1 MAVIK
6 KTLFDEHLEK
16 INVLVNDVESDSKY
30 FKITELPNTFTGG
43 KNAFLIQGSDYLVG
57 DTLVKIQIKDSKGDI
72 IYYEPGQG
80 IPEYYEGTSK
90 VVSVYIYPDTAY
102 GPCTITILG
111 ELNEYDSNG
120 FKLPIPDNWKDTYNV
135 KWTKQI
141 NVNPSLPNVTKIRFF
156 RRPEISIYESIQPL
170 YTRTITRSTLSTGTI
185 KGVSINPAAGTNY
198 KTYAGETNYQLQLT
212 GASFSSS
219 MVGETI
225 NVTGLPQLYT
235 PIIENVINSSTVKVA
250 IPYYETSSAAATEQ
264 IIKEFSGKPYSLQY
278 TSNTVYS
285 SSFLSSS
292 YASITLTNLETFTG
306 DANRI
311 KISAKSL
318 NQNAGYKLL
327 DDFTLESSELLI
339 TSSYNRDINVRTG
352 LFRTQ
357 DIINTFWTQSIISGT
372 TSLTPTYDNTTLV
385 ASVKLLGSTTENT
398 TNLPRNKFTTNNS
411 TPFLKN
417 TEYQLD
423 YTPLLSS
430 SLYENNKIEIYASGS
445 AFLDSNTYKIGKLI
459 DTTSAKS
466 LFQRYDKKQINFKPD
481 QDGAGK
487 IVFVIYQ
494 GQWQLTD
501 ISLRASSETF
511 FSPNEINVN
520 VNVPTVIPN
529 ETFDFKFEFY
539 DINNNLVYP
548 LTVEKQYTFTGGN
561 DTIVGTITIVN
572 NNIADLSG
580 SVSGNIAAVSS
591 SISGT
596 MTVYSSSASSS
607 VGRLSGSVSGTI
619 GVLSGSVSGTIGVLS
634 GSVSGTIGNVSSS
647 ISGTMTVYSS
657 SASGSI
663 GALSGSVSASIAKTL
678 LDSFAK
684 VQQLANG
691 GYPGT
696 FIENNSIYSPVIGGQ
711 LGYFSTLFKVG
722 KSGSVEGPSIY
733 LDARQNPR
741 KIFIGGATPAGETE
755 ASGAFN
761 STNTSVYLDSTGKF
775 SLKDK
780 LTWNGS
786 ALTVVGSIDI
796 TGGSAQT
803 QISNAALSGSNAQTT
818 ADAAATAAGSAAAAA
833 AAAENKIFTDAAGKV
848 VKAAAPS
855 GKGLFLSSTHL
866 GYYNTTD
873 FPSSPWRTYMSS
885 SGDFFLNGTGSNGL
899 TWNAG
904 TNALT
909 IDGNITAR
917 NGTFIGNI
925 TSTATISGGTLSGGT
940 ITGGTIRIGS
950 GTSVFSADGNGL
962 YLGNTTFASSPF
974 RVTPAGA
981 LTATGVNIT
990 GNLTATGGTF
1000 GGWTIDNNL
1009 LKSNSNAIILDG
1021 GNNSIS
1027 MTVGGLTR
1035 FNLNTGSVLPDPNIT
1050 GGGTISIAGVSELYQ
1065 GVGSVQYNSNAFTAP
1080 NSVITNFVIPFVNT
1094 SAAAE
1099 YGGSGT
1105 SDLELYYRIRN
1116 ITTNTIVTT
1125 VVLLGSAAAQGGDN
1139 TYSAGSISGGGV
1151 YQSYSLL
1158 NNATA
1163 TVETQV
1169 VAGHQYRA
1177 ELYFEYS
1184 TPVEGTLG
1192 TGTASYVKIEFST
1205 INITVAVQ
1213 VATVVING
1221 GGFLSAVNA
1230 GKFLQMSN
1238 TTPDAVTIGGG
1249 IKWDKVDGRPGY
1261 VARAWVVATWSAR
1274 DSPSNYASATIKAG
1288 ANVLAVGRNNV
1299 GWNSISFTSPLPK
1312 GNIGGYGDY
1321 DTMGAAFASGLRRYS
1336 GAGANSNEYQI
1347 DIACNPI
1354 FGGGS
1359 SVMVYTYD
1367 NNRDVPE
1374 NVNLLNVVIF
1384 A

>member
-185 KGVSINPAAGTNY
+185 KGVSINPTAGTNY

-225 NVTGLPQLYT
+225 NVIGLPQLYT

-372 TSLTPTYDNTTLV
+372 TALTPTYDNTTLV

-481 QDGAGK
+481 QDGTGK

-607 VGRLSGSVSGTI
+607 VGRLSGSVSGSI
-619 GVLSGSVSGTIGVLS
+619 GILS

-722 KSGSVEGPSIY
+722 KSGSLDGPSIY

-741 KIFIGGATPAGETE
+741 KIFIGGAVPAGETE

-786 ALTVVGSIDI
+786 ALTIQGTLKIADGTSVASATDLSTGLGTKINNGNAASDITTNSTTI
-796 TGGSAQT
+796 TGGNIKTGIIQSEGYAYTSGNFSTGGT
-803 QISNAALSGSNAQTT
+803 QINLDN
-818 ADAAATAAGSAAAAA
+818 
-833 AAAENKIFTDAAGKV
+833 
-848 VKAAAPS
+848 
-855 GKGLFLSSTHL
+855 GLIRSKNFSISST
-866 GYYNTTD
+866 
-873 FPSSPWRTYMSS
+873 
-885 SGDFFLNGTGSNGL
+885 GDAFFK
-899 TWNAG
+899 
-904 TNALT
+904 
-909 IDGNITAR
+909 GNITGAS
-917 NGTFIGNI
+917 GTFSDTVSG
-925 TSTATISGGTLSGGT
+925 ATITGGTVSGTT

-962 YLGNTTFASSPF
+962 YLGNTTFANSPF

-990 GNLTATGGTF
+990 GTLTATGGTF

-1035 FNLNTGSVLPDPNIT
+1035 FNLNTGSALPNPNIT
-1050 GGGTISIAGVSELYQ
+1050 GGGTISITGVSELYQ
-1065 GVGSVQYNSNAFTAP
+1065 GNGSVQYNSNTFTAP

-1105 SDLELYYRIRN
+1105 TDLDLYYRIRN
-1116 ITTNTIVTT
+1116 ITTGTIVTT
-1125 VVLLGSAAAQGGDN
+1125 VVLLGAAVAQGGDN
-1139 TYSAGSISGGGV
+1139 TFSDGSVSGGGI
-1151 YQSYSLL
+1151 YQAYSLL

-1184 TPVEGTLG
+1184 TPVEGVAG
-1192 TGTASYVKIEFST
+1192 APDASYVKIEFST

-1261 VARAWVVATWSAR
+1261 VARAWVVATWSDR
-1274 DSPSNYASATIKAG
+1274 TSNYASATIKAG

-1299 GWNSISFTSPLPK
+1299 GWNSITFTSPLPK

-1367 NNRDVPE
+1367 NNRDVSE
-1374 NVNLLNVVIF
+1374 NVNLLNVVVF

>member
-185 KGVSINPAAGTNY
+185 KGVSINPTAGTSY

-250 IPYYETSSAAATEQ
+250 IPYYETSSAASTEQ

-339 TSSYNRDINVRTG
+339 TSSYNGDINVRTG

-372 TSLTPTYDNTTLV
+372 TALTPTYDNTTLV

-481 QDGAGK
+481 QDGTGK

-607 VGRLSGSVSGTI
+607 VGRLSGSVSGA
-619 GVLSGSVSGTIGVLS
+619 IGVLS

-663 GALSGSVSASIAKTL
+663 GNLSGSVSGTIGVLSGSVSASIAKTL

-722 KSGSVEGPSIY
+722 KSGSLDGPSIY

-761 STNTSVYLDSTGKF
+761 STNTSVYLDSDGKF

-786 ALTVVGSIDI
+786 ALTIQGTLKIADGTSVASATDLSTGLGTKINNGNAASDITTNSTTI
-796 TGGSAQT
+796 TGGNIKTGIIQSEGYAYTSGNFSTGGT
-803 QISNAALSGSNAQTT
+803 QINLDN
-818 ADAAATAAGSAAAAA
+818 
-833 AAAENKIFTDAAGKV
+833 
-848 VKAAAPS
+848 
-855 GKGLFLSSTHL
+855 GLIRSKNFSISST
-866 GYYNTTD
+866 
-873 FPSSPWRTYMSS
+873 
-885 SGDFFLNGTGSNGL
+885 GDAFFK
-899 TWNAG
+899 
-904 TNALT
+904 
-909 IDGNITAR
+909 GNITGAS
-917 NGTFIGNI
+917 GTFSD
-925 TSTATISGGTLSGGT
+925 TVSGAT

-962 YLGNTTFASSPF
+962 YLGNTAFASSPF

-1021 GNNSIS
+1021 GNNSIT

-1035 FNLNTGSVLPDPNIT
+1035 FNLNTGTVLPNPNIT

-1065 GVGSVQYNSNAFTAP
+1065 GVGSVQYNSNTFTAP

-1105 SDLELYYRIRN
+1105 SDLEAYYRIRN
-1116 ITTNTIVTT
+1116 ITTGTIVTT

-1139 TYSAGSISGGGV
+1139 TYSAGSISGGGI

-1184 TPVEGTLG
+1184 TPVEGVAG
-1192 TGTASYVKIEFST
+1192 AADASYVKIEFST

-1261 VARAWVVATWSAR
+1261 VARAWVVALWSERTNAY
-1274 DSPSNYASATIKAG
+1274 SSATIKAG

-1299 GWNSISFTSPLPK
+1299 GWNSVSFTSALPK

-1321 DTMGAAFASGLRRYS
+1321 DTMGAALASGLRRYS
-1336 GAGANSNEYQI
+1336 GTGANSNEYQI